1 VTENQRIRTLIA
13 ELVHLRGELAFLLVT
28 LQRKGV
34 MSADE
39 FEKEFQQFW
48 ESHGPGLASRYLE
61 QLESAW
67 SKQDEGGGGGASEPE
82 PNPEQR

>member
-1 VTENQRIRTLIA
+1 VTDTHRMRTLIA

-28 LQRKGV
+28 LQRKGLL
-34 MSADE
+34 SADE

-61 QLESAW
+61 QLEHTW
-67 SKQDEGGGGGASEPE
+67 SQHEDDSSREQGEPGTD
-82 PNPEQR
+82 QTKA